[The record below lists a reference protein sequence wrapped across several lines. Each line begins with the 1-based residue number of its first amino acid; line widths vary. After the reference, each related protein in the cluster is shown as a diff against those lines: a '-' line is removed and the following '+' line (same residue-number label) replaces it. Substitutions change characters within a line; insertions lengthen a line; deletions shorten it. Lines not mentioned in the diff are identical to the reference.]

1 MKTNQKAKVK
11 SIPRCKGKKM
21 TTYHSQPRHCGRHTL
36 DDQNTGKTQGHTC
49 EQCDMAPISVHPYL
63 SLILI
68 KWLDLGKL
76 ARFGLK
82 KHSGRPKH
90 CAEAG
95 THLGQQPYLLLTNL
109 RVVQSVKYRDM
120 WKQFCVYIG
129 RPYILVVCKV

>member
-82 KHSGRPKH
+82 KTLWTTQTLCRGGDPPGSTTLSATDKFKGG
-90 CAEAG
+90 AI
-95 THLGQQPYLLLTNL
+95 GQ
-109 RVVQSVKYRDM
+109 
-120 WKQFCVYIG
+120 I
-129 RPYILVVCKV
+129 

>member
-1 MKTNQKAKVK
+1 
-11 SIPRCKGKKM
+11 M
-21 TTYHSQPRHCGRHTL
+21 TIYHSQPRHCGRHTL

-82 KHSGRPKH
+82 NTLDDPNTVQRRGPTWVNNPIWTATDKFKGG
-90 CAEAG
+90 AI
-95 THLGQQPYLLLTNL
+95 GQ
-109 RVVQSVKYRDM
+109 
-120 WKQFCVYIG
+120 I
-129 RPYILVVCKV
+129 